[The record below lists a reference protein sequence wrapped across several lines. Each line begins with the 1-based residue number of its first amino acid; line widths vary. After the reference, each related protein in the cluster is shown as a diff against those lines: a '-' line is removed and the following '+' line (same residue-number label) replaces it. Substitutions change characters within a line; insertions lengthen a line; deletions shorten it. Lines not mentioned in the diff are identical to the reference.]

1 MCCSIDLDEIV
12 LIFNEYCKRKNE
24 QFKYFKKIIL
34 NKLFDI
40 MYNFRQ
46 LAFNQRQVLLE
57 QLSSETDPAMALH
70 LTSVLLF
77 HTYTQTLLHV
87 PGKCVP
93 QVILF
98 LKSHMEADKYDE
110 LYKQQGKLFCYHYL
124 IWILLK

>member
-1 MCCSIDLDEIV
+1 MLQKKKMRV
-12 LIFNEYCKRKNE
+12 KQN
-24 QFKYFKKIIL
+24 KKIIL
-34 NKLFDI
+34 NKLSDI
-40 MYNFRQ
+40 LYNFRQ
-46 LAFNQRQVLLE
+46 LVFNQRQVLLE

-70 LTSVLLF
+70 LTSVILF

-110 LYKQQGKLFCYHYL
+110 LHKQQGKLLCYHYL